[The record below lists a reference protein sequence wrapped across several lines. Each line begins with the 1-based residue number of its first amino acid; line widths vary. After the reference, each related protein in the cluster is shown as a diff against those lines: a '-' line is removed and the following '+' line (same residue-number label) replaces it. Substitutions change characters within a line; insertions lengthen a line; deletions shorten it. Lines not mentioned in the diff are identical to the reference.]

1 MKAQQLNAKTLVPAV
16 LAVFS
21 MMMTGCGNGGGDG
34 KSSSSN
40 VGVQCG
46 GPTVV
51 NWDTGNPTLNAQN
64 VTPQNFPA
72 AGLRVSFTGTT
83 PNGATCTSM
92 PQFVGSFQMFY
103 QLLSND
109 SIDQGSM
116 CNTQAQ
122 RSNLRVQKN
131 CSQANGGPLDPNQ
144 RAALNN
150 GFIYC
155 QSELTTETDVRWLF
169 GPAFARRV
177 NATVIPLNDRGAR
190 SFSVGSYQVTSK
202 VISSASNRDNVQ
214 VEMKVKRANE
224 LVGTFVTGLDQMGS
238 ISIDDEETGRKLVV
252 GCQYPNGQS
261 PANTLQDE
269 LNIRCN
275 GTLKRHRDA
284 RAETFSKDLVV
295 DSTAEG
301 NETVFSGG
309 DEEIIV
315 SYQTLQG
322 FRKGGIIIEANGIG
336 HDRKRD
342 FKGGGTA
349 SSKQEMTFKEPETGY
364 ELSVKC
370 ENVRGSRVATDD
382 AQRSERND
390 RSSVR

>member
-1 MKAQQLNAKTLVPAV
+1 MKAQMTAKTLVPTV
-16 LAVFS
+16 LTVFS
-21 MMMTGCGNGGGDG
+21 MLMTACGNGGGGG
-34 KSSSSN
+34 KSDSSN

-51 NWDTGNPTLNAQN
+51 NWDTSNPTLNAQN
-64 VTPQNFPA
+64 ITPQNFPV

-83 PNGATCTSM
+83 QNGMSCTSM
-92 PQFVGSFQMFY
+92 PQFVGSFQAYY

-109 SIDQGSM
+109 SADQGSM
-116 CNTQAQ
+116 CNTQIQ
-122 RSNLRVQKN
+122 RSNLRTQKN
-131 CSQANGGPLDPNQ
+131 CAQANGPLDVNQ

-155 QSELTTETDVRWLF
+155 QAELTTEVDVRWLF

-177 NATVIPLNDRGAR
+177 NATMIPLNDRGAR

-202 VISSASNRDNVQ
+202 VVSSASDRENVL
-214 VEMKVKRANE
+214 VELKVKRGNE
-224 LVGTFVTGLDQMGS
+224 MVGTFVTGLDQMGS
-238 ISIDDEETGRKLVV
+238 MSIDDEETGRKLVV
-252 GCQYPNGQS
+252 GCQYPNGQT
-261 PANTLQDE
+261 PANNLRDE
-269 LNIRCN
+269 LNIRCQ

-284 RAETFSKDLVV
+284 RAETFLKDLIV

-336 HDRKRD
+336 FDKKRD

-349 SSKQEMTFKEPETGY
+349 AAKQELTFKEPETGY
-364 ELSVKC
+364 DLSVKC
-370 ENVRGSRVATDD
+370 EEMRQSRVANQNAERGERD
-382 AQRSERND
+382 RRSSER
-390 RSSVR
+390 